1 MGMLDKVKGIVP
13 YANSGQLKPR
23 VGAQKDTHTV
33 RDDSGNTTGAMTERR
48 TKREADDKKYG
59 APRPGGALDT
69 PIKIGAE
76 YTTFHEPKS
85 AEGKAILKDKAGKA
99 KAIKKVNKE
108 YSKEY
113 SKDPMAAKGRSD
125 SYNRAKK
132 DEDTFGSQNPG
143 SAATYVEGG
152 SKKETKQNQANNRTR
167 IQNEKDGYK

>member
-1 MGMLDKVKGIVP
+1 MGMLDRVKGITP

-48 TKREADDKKYG
+48 TKREAIDKKYG

-76 YTTFHEPKS
+76 YTTYHEPKS
-85 AEGKAILKDKAGKA
+85 PEGKAILKDKKKSA
-99 KAIKKVNKE
+99 KAIKSVNKE
-108 YSKEY
+108 YSKPKAQAE
-113 SKDPMAAKGRSD
+113 SAERVA
-125 SYNRAKK
+125 SYGRAKA
-132 DEDTFGSQNPG
+132 DEKSPFGSSNYG
-143 SAATYVEGG
+143 SAANYVEGG
-152 SKKETKQNQANNRTR
+152 SKKEIKQHQENNRTR